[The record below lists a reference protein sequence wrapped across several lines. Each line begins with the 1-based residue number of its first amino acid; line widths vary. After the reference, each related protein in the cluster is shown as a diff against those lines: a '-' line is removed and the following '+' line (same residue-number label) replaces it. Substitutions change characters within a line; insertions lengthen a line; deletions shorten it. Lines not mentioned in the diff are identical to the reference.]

1 MKNKLGEAVLCAISK
16 HYKQWVQAE
25 KAFPG
30 IGKGVSLKSKLI
42 LGPSSLTFSDY
53 IDKTK

>member
-16 HYKQWVQAE
+16 PYKQWVQAE